1 MSLMRIKAFSQ
12 TPVEFCHPEAAE
24 TLAQPRS
31 PNEGSLHSPS
41 KFGTMDTLRFRSQ
54 RCIHCL

>member
-12 TPVEFCHPEAAE
+12 TAVEFCHPEAAE

-31 PNEGSLHSPS
+31 PNKGSLHTPS
-41 KFGTMDTLRFRSQ
+41 AN
-54 RCIHCL
+54 